1 MNTQSEAAL
10 EKKLIKQLTELGHKR
25 IEIPDESA
33 LLSNLKSQ
41 LEKHNKI
48 SLSENEFNKVLL
60 ILNRGSIF
68 DRARIL
74 REKQEIER

>member
-1 MNTQSEAAL
+1 MNKQSEAAL
-10 EKKLIKQLTELGHKR
+10 EKKLMKQLTELGHKR

-48 SLSENEFNKVLL
+48 FRK
-60 ILNRGSIF
+60 
-68 DRARIL
+68 
-74 REKQEIER
+74 